1 MLWIKKWIGLQEQ
14 QADICEIIWENTIIT
29 QIHVV
34 KHHLQPLVQQ
44 SAANIIAKK
53 EVDEIEI
60 LEANILRLEAK
71 VDELFG
77 QDELNGKYIEALTR
91 LAKEIRESLR
101 YLLEFKGKLV
111 HKRQDTIIVAQMQ
124 VVQEVLAQ
132 QHPQVWLDV
141 KAKMQE
147 RLQ

>member
-1 MLWIKKWIGLQEQ
+1 M
-14 QADICEIIWENTIIT
+14 
-29 QIHVV
+29 